1 VRLTYTQ
8 PLFPLILLVILAAA
22 YRLLR
27 RRGQRRSTAPLI
39 ASLTALF
46 LISWPPV
53 GWLTTGSL
61 ESRYPDVPLPKGE
74 AEAIVVLGGAFD
86 PPRPE
91 RADTIAGLSTFVRC
105 QHAAWL
111 HTHWR
116 PLPIL
121 ASAGGAPGAPTA
133 MRQILVGQGV
143 DPSRIWTDGRSGSTY
158 EDALFA
164 AEILRARGIR
174 KIALVTEAIHM
185 PRAERCFRK
194 QGLEVTPAPCGFRSN
209 RWGFGLQELLPG
221 SSAIRS
227 NEDALHEW
235 VGLAW
240 YWARGRI

>member
-1 VRLTYTQ
+1 MRLTYTQ
-8 PLFPLILLVILAAA
+8 PLFPLILLVILTAA

-27 RRGQRRSTAPLI
+27 RRGQRSAAPLI
-39 ASLTALF
+39 AGITALF
-46 LISWPPV
+46 LVSWPPV
-53 GWLTTGSL
+53 AWLTTGSL

-74 AEAIVVLGGAFD
+74 AEAIVVLAGPFD

-91 RADTIAGLSTFVRC
+91 RRDTIVGPGTYLRC

-111 HTHWR
+111 HTNWR
-116 PLPIL
+116 QLPIL
-121 ASAGGAPGAPTA
+121 ACAGGAPGAAAA

-143 DPSRIWTDGRSGSTY
+143 DPSRIWTDRRSGSTY

-174 KIALVTEAIHM
+174 KIALVTEATHM
-185 PRAERCFRK
+185 PRAELCFRK
-194 QGLEVTPAPCGFRSN
+194 QGFEVTPAPCGFRSN
-209 RWGFGLQELLPG
+209 RWGFGLRELLPG
-221 SSAIRS
+221 SSAIRN
-227 NEDALHEW
+227 NEDVLHEW